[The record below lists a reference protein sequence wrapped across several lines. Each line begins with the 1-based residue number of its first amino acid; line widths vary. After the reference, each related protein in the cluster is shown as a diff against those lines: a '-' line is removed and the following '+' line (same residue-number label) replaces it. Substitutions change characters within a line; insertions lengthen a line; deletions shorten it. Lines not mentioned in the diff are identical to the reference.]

1 MFTMKSARV
10 NAGLSVKEVA
20 SNLGLTEDTIY
31 NYESGKSSPNIITA
45 IAMAKLYGRTVEEI
59 DFSTPKGSE

>member
-10 NAGLSVKEVA
+10 NAGLSVREVA
-20 SNLGLTEDTIY
+20 TELGLTEDTIY

-59 DFSTPKGSE
+59 DFSTPKSSE